1 MSKEATGLRFAASS
15 VGSALSKLFNLNHW
29 RLFLST
35 LRNSLRKYK
44 RSHGLGAQLLRMK
57 ASEGGRASDDDRRE
71 LSRDLHDSVGPLLT
85 AVGLQLR
92 AVRSTRLMPSALQ
105 EQLDEAC
112 RLNAEA
118 LRLIRDLAM
127 GIRPAPLEDVNL
139 VVALE
144 CQARQFSRQTGIDV
158 SLEAGADL
166 THLPTDHCTCI
177 YRCVS
182 EALTNCA
189 KHSNAKSIHVVVGI
203 GDGYVNVH
211 VDDDGIGFDGRY
223 KGVGVGLL
231 GMRERAAELK
241 GNFSISSGRQGGTTV
256 TLEIPVPDGV
266 LV

>member
-1 MSKEATGLRFAASS
+1 MSEEAIGLRFATSS
-15 VGSALSKLFNLNHW
+15 PESALSKLFNLNYWH
-29 RLFLST
+29 LFLST
-35 LRNSLRKYK
+35 LRHSLRKYK
-44 RSHGLGAQLLRMK
+44 RSHGLGVQLLRMK
-57 ASEGGRASDDDRRE
+57 PNEGGRAFDDDRKE

-92 AVRSTRLMPSALQ
+92 AVRSTGLMPSALE

-127 GIRPAPLEDVNL
+127 GIRPAPLDDVNL
-139 VVALE
+139 VVGLE

-166 THLPTDHCTCI
+166 AHLPINHCTCI

-182 EALTNCA
+182 EALTNCG
-189 KHSNAKSIHVVVGI
+189 KHSHAKSVHVVVGI
-203 GDGYVNVH
+203 WDGHVNVRI
-211 VDDDGIGFDGRY
+211 DDDGIGFDGRHQEA
-223 KGVGVGLL
+223 GVGLL
-231 GMRERAAELK
+231 GMRERAAELN
-241 GNFSISSGRQGGTTV
+241 GNFSISSRQQGGTAV

-266 LV
+266 VV